1 MHGLRVGLTVGLAA
15 LAAGTLM
22 VPAIAQNAAGDPARG
37 RTVFARCVACHA
49 VTPGTNRIGPSLAG
63 VVGRKAGSVAGFNY
77 SPAMKGSKV
86 VWNARSLDTF
96 LTRPSAIVPGTKMAF
111 AGIANPADR
120 ANLIAYLGT
129 VR

>member
-1 MHGLRVGLTVGLAA
+1 M
-15 LAAGTLM
+15 
-22 VPAIAQNAAGDPARG
+22 
-37 RTVFARCVACHA
+37 
-49 VTPGTNRIGPSLAG
+49 
-63 VVGRKAGSVAGFNY
+63 VGRKAGSVAGFNY

-96 LTRPSAIVPGTKMAF
+96 LTRPSAIVPGTRMAF
-111 AGIANPADR
+111 AGIANPTDR